1 MSEPAQG
8 TMRPGLMGGIRAG
21 AIALVLAA
29 ALTLPGGALA
39 WDRGFGRDGVGAG
52 GFGRAGVG
60 AGGVGRPGVGA
71 GGIGRP
77 GGGFGGV
84 GGPGLPGVGVGL
96 PGAPAARP
104 AYDPYRLPYV
114 PAAPVPVYPGL
125 GFAAGYAAG
134 AAQ

>member
-1 MSEPAQG
+1 
-8 TMRPGLMGGIRAG
+8 MGVIRAG

-60 AGGVGRPGVGA
+60 AGGVGRPGV
-71 GGIGRP
+71 
-77 GGGFGGV
+77 GFGGV